1 MFEYLI
7 DPEAVGDL
15 IAAERA
21 YLEYFSRFGEYEK
34 GVLWEERFFVE
45 YRREIEILKCDPCHH
60 PPCRV
65 FPFDCCD
72 TMYRSFVV
80 GWFTVFYTVE
90 ESSFT
95 VWAVKSSK
103 SDFSRIRFR
112 DG

>member
-7 DPEAVGDL
+7 DSGAVGDL

-34 GVLWEERFFVE
+34 GVRWAECFFKE
-45 YRREIEILKCDPCHH
+45 YKHEIELLKCDPYRY
-60 PPCRV
+60 PPCRI
-65 FPFDCCD
+65 FPFDCGS
-72 TMYRSFVV
+72 TAYRSFVV

-103 SDFSRIRFR
+103 SDFSRVRFR
-112 DG
+112 DD

>member
-34 GVLWEERFFVE
+34 GVLWATRFFE
-45 YRREIEILKCDPCHH
+45 DYRREVDVLKRDPFKHSL
-60 PPCRV
+60 CRV
-65 FPFDCCD
+65 FPFDCGD
-72 TMYRSFVV
+72 APYRSFVV
-80 GWFTVFYTVE
+80 GWFTAFYTVE

-112 DG
+112 NG